1 MRILIELGRMEDNMN
16 KFQERLSLILLSTTI
31 IFSFALI
38 GFGVFFVQTQ
48 GRSAVAVCSGLFLFA
63 ISMIYITDLLGIKK

>member
-1 MRILIELGRMEDNMN
+1 MD
-16 KFQERLSLILLSTTI
+16 KFQERFLLILLILTI
-31 IFSFALI
+31 LFSFVLI

-48 GRSAVAVCSGLFLFA
+48 GRSAAAVCSGLFLFA